1 MSPGLLRQ
9 PGCFEGLL
17 SAAVIVE
24 SHALAVLQRPHRTID
39 TFDIDATLASPGMNA
54 ENGDDALTSLDELLR
69 IPTPAFP
76 AALPVGLPTKQ
87 SFQPPVLTRLR
98 YVVVVDLNLRVESF
112 KGRFQVAAYV
122 RVVGTAHDLHVLL
135 RHRLLPQPGGFE
147 GLCLGAEQPIAH
159 ELAASNRGHLPVT
172 HLYLGAAVP
181 AAPIEVGQESDL
193 GAPSDALV
201 DLGVE
206 VREAVP
212 EAREVFLQSGDS
224 FISPVDI
231 SPKVALGFDLQ
242 SNVFQRCRVVAP
254 VPGFH
259 DGLHQLHVLLR
270 HSYSPAPRLF
280 RPRR

>member
-24 SHALAVLQRPHRTID
+24 SHAPAFSQRPHRTID

-98 YVVVVDLNLRVESF
+98 YVVVVDLDLRVESF

-135 RHRLLPQPGGFE
+135 RHRPRSISLRRLSSCWHSEPGTAPKE
-147 GLCLGAEQPIAH
+147 TWRLGRSQTP
-159 ELAASNRGHLPVT
+159 RPT
-172 HLYLGAAVP
+172 P
-181 AAPIEVGQESDL
+181 T
-193 GAPSDALV
+193 
-201 DLGVE
+201 
-206 VREAVP
+206 
-212 EAREVFLQSGDS
+212 AR
-224 FISPVDI
+224 
-231 SPKVALGFDLQ
+231 
-242 SNVFQRCRVVAP
+242 R
-254 VPGFH
+254 
-259 DGLHQLHVLLR
+259 LR
-270 HSYSPAPRLF
+270 
-280 RPRR
+280 